1 MVFVVS
7 IIYIFRHEFLPFAVK
22 LERPEVI
29 EKLIKESNH
38 FEDHDPNSKLFEIYN
53 KNQALQRQWIKESR
67 EFHEAKALYGDDMPY
82 QTLGG
87 FRRASRSGSP
97 QYEMVHKRNV
107 DNKQF
112 NRWKGVIG
120 EENMPKTLA
129 EFQELKYN
137 NTKRFVSLQEK
148 VEEKPFLEAEARKVQ
163 GFKRALE
170 NGEINTKVRQQ
181 KQDEHIPG
189 TKARK
194 RRIEQDKASGKD
206 PSSEFKDGIDVS
218 KIISDNIGKGKI
230 VFNKKHIH
238 PKEFINYSKVVGYVW
253 DRNKEKYVPTKRFE
267 VVYSK
272 DGVHAYPVK
281 EIKE

>member
-29 EKLIKESNH
+29 EKL
-38 FEDHDPNSKLFEIYN
+38 
-53 KNQALQRQWIKESR
+53 IKESR